1 MPRKPVPKLVL
12 PVVPNLLPVPIVLP
26 ENCPDYLKDL
36 KEKLAHLKD
45 LIGKVE
51 ARESKN
57 PPILPG

>member
-1 MPRKPVPKLVL
+1 MPRKPVPIIL
-12 PVVPNLLPVPIVLP
+12 PQICPEHPAPIILP

-51 ARESKN
+51 ERIESKQR
-57 PPILPG
+57 PA